1 MVLGLTE
8 LKQWEECVRTGSDST
23 PGSPQSVRSVSSISS
38 SSSSRPKIYFCDYEG
53 CNKSFARP
61 STLTDHQDI
70 VHRGIRP
77 FKCNQ
82 CEESFT
88 RQVHLERHLWI
99 HTDERPFHCSQCGK
113 GVVTKQHLKRHEL
126 THTKSFKCTYPGCT
140 EAFYRHPTLRS
151 HILSTH
157 RKLIC
162 QHCNKELK
170 SPGALRHHETRFHNP
185 DVVNPYQCNFTS
197 CAQGFKTWTALQ
209 THIRNDHPKLRCEI
223 CSKPCVGEQG
233 LKMHMK
239 VHDETLVAKN
249 WKCSI
254 CDGVTFAKKNE
265 LIAHFESNHGD
276 KLPPPSLAQSF
287 APSTVAENDTSSN
300 EHSNHSHEEH
310 KSRKRKISELEYAQ
324 QNLEQY
330 FVQGKSGME
339 LLLNTVGRKKQC
351 YYDKCYRTFKTEERY
366 QQHIEKHK
374 IHDLKMKVLQDKQE
388 EEEKKN
394 IMGENDNTNDNEIE
408 NNGKVVEN

>member
-1 MVLGLTE
+1 MIPGLAE
-8 LKQWEECVRTGSDST
+8 LRSWQQNSKTGSESV
-23 PGSPQSVRSVSSISS
+23 PGSPQSTRSVSSLSS
-38 SSSSRPKIYFCDYEG
+38 TSSSRPKIYFCDYEG
-53 CNKSFARP
+53 CSKSFARP
-61 STLTDHQDI
+61 STLTEHQDI

-88 RQVHLERHLWI
+88 KQIHLERHLWL

-113 GVVTKQHLKRHEL
+113 GVVTKQHLKRHEI
-126 THTKSFKCTYPGCT
+126 THTKSFKCTYPDCN

-157 RKLIC
+157 RKLVC
-162 QHCNKELK
+162 GQCNKELK
-170 SPGALRHHETRFHNP
+170 SPAALRHHETKFHNP
-185 DVVNPYQCNFTS
+185 NVVNPYQCTFAS
-197 CAQGFKTWTALQ
+197 CGQGFKTWTALQ
-209 THIRNDHPKLRCEI
+209 THIKNDHPKLRCEI

-265 LIAHFESNHGD
+265 LIAHFENSHQD
-276 KLPPPSLAQSF
+276 KLPPPSVVQSF
-287 APSTVAENDTSSN
+287 LPSKEDETSYN
-300 EHSNHSHEEH
+300 EHSGHNREQHR
-310 KSRKRKISELEYAQ
+310 SRKRKVSELEHAQ

-330 FVQGKSGME
+330 FVQGKSGMD

-351 YYDKCYRTFKTEERY
+351 HYEKCYRTFKTVERY
-366 QQHIEKHK
+366 EQHIEKHK

-388 EEEKKN
+388 EEILRN
-394 IMGENDNTNDNEIE
+394 SNDNGNGNGNEAESSGI
-408 NNGKVVEN
+408 VEH

>member
-1 MVLGLTE
+1 MIPGLAELRSWQQGSKTE
-8 LKQWEECVRTGSDST
+8 LESV
-23 PGSPQSVRSVSSISS
+23 PGSPQSVRSVSSLSS

-61 STLTDHQDI
+61 STLTEHQDV

-88 RQVHLERHLWI
+88 KQIHLERHLWL

-113 GVVTKQHLKRHEL
+113 GVVTQQHLKRHEI
-126 THTKSFKCTYPGCT
+126 THTKSFKCTYPGCN

-162 QHCNKELK
+162 EHCNKELK
-170 SPGALRHHETRFHNP
+170 SPAALRHHETKFHNP
-185 DVVNPYQCNFTS
+185 NVVNPYQCTFTS

-209 THIRNDHPKLRCEI
+209 VHIKNDHPKLRCEV

-239 VHDETLVAKN
+239 VHDESLVAKN

-254 CDGVTFAKKNE
+254 CDSETFAKKNE
-265 LIAHFESNHGD
+265 LIAHFENNHRD
-276 KLPPPSLAQSF
+276 KLPPPSLAQSLL
-287 APSTVAENDTSSN
+287 PPKENETSSN
-300 EHSNHSHEEH
+300 ECSDHNDEQHR
-310 KSRKRKISELEYAQ
+310 SRKRKISELDHAQ

-330 FVQGKSGME
+330 FVQGKSGMD

-366 QQHIEKHK
+366 QQHIGKHK

-388 EEEKKN
+388 EE
-394 IMGENDNTNDNEIE
+394 MRNE
-408 NNGKVVEN
+408 NGKQTGTSGKIEEI

>member
-1 MVLGLTE
+1 MITGLAELQSWQPSSKTE
-8 LKQWEECVRTGSDST
+8 VESV
-23 PGSPQSVRSVSSISS
+23 PASPQSVRSVSSLSS
-38 SSSSRPKIYFCDYEG
+38 TSSSRPKVYFCDYEG
-53 CNKSFARP
+53 CDKAFARP
-61 STLTDHQDI
+61 STLTEHQDI

-77 FKCNQ
+77 FECNQ
-82 CEESFT
+82 CKESFT
-88 RQVHLERHLWI
+88 KQVHLERHLWL
-99 HTDERPFHCSQCGK
+99 HTEERPFHCSHCGK
-113 GVVTKQHLKRHEL
+113 GVITKQHLKRHEL
-126 THTKSFKCTYPGCT
+126 THTKSFKCSFCS

-162 QHCNKELK
+162 EHCNKELK
-170 SPGALRHHETRFHNP
+170 SPAALRHHEMKFHNP
-185 DVVNPYQCNFTS
+185 SVVNPYQCTFTS

-209 THIRNDHPKLRCEI
+209 THIRNDHPKLRCEV

-249 WKCSI
+249 WKCSV

-265 LIAHFESNHGD
+265 LWAHVENIHRD
-276 KLPPPSLAQSF
+276 ELPPPSL
-287 APSTVAENDTSSN
+287 VESSLHVKQI
-300 EHSNHSHEEH
+300 EDHSLEDGQPNNHNHNHDH
-310 KSRKRKISELEYAQ
+310 KQHRSRKRKISELEHAQ

-330 FVQGKSGME
+330 FVQGKSGLD

-351 YYDKCYRTFKTEERY
+351 CYDKCYRTFKTEERY

-374 IHDLKMKVLQDKQE
+374 IHDLKMKVLEDKQKE
-388 EEEKKN
+388 EELKN
-394 IMGENDNTNDNEIE
+394 ETFNVGQTGREGLEN
-408 NNGKVVEN
+408 